1 MPEPRGCPRPVTS
14 QTPARH
20 HGRQGPDTGKEPNRE
35 GAERWHRACRPCHKA
50 TRGPLE
56 DTMLEGLYTLSGLL
70 LTDAPVLSTFLAVL
84 LVSGVGA
91 AVAIYF
97 DHGTA
102 C

>member
-1 MPEPRGCPRPVTS
+1 
-14 QTPARH
+14 
-20 HGRQGPDTGKEPNRE
+20 
-35 GAERWHRACRPCHKA
+35 
-50 TRGPLE
+50 
-56 DTMLEGLYTLSGLL
+56 MLEGLYPLSGLL